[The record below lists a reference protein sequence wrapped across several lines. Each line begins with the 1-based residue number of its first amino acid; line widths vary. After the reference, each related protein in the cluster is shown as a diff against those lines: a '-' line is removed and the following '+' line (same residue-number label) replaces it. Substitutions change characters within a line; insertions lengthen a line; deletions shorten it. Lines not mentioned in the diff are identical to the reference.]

1 MNEKE
6 IFLIDFDIT
15 ISQNDSTDTLMQ
27 VFNPEKHNKI
37 KAKYRSG
44 EITMREYL
52 KDGLESLKI
61 TKEQFLETLKLVKID
76 ETFKHFV
83 ESGHKFK
90 IVSAGTTLNIL
101 GALEH
106 SGIKLSE
113 DDVISNGIFFDGN
126 KITITNPYLDAEEYY
141 GVDKKEIVEKY
152 KKQGYKVYFLGD
164 GPSDYRA
171 IEIADFVFVRK
182 GTRAV
187 KFCQENE
194 IPFEEFA
201 DFDEVLRKVGNEK
214 I

>member
-15 ISQNDSTDTLMQ
+15 ISKKDSTDTLLSVYQ
-27 VFNPEKHNKI
+27 PELKEDI
-37 KAKYRSG
+37 RRKYRSG

>member
-1 MNEKE
+1 MNKKE

-27 VFNPEKHNKI
+27 VFNPEKHTEI
-37 KAKYRSG
+37 KAKYRNG

-83 ESGHKFK
+83 KSGHEFK

-106 SGIKLSE
+106 SGIKLLE
-113 DDVISNGIFFDGN
+113 EDVISNGIFFDGN

-171 IEIADFVFVRK
+171 IEIADFVFIRK

-187 KFCQENE
+187 KFCQEND

-201 DFDEVLRKVGNEK
+201 DFDEVLRKVGNKK